1 MTSLTACIRAGHLT
15 QHDGP
20 IARHHQRGQALV
32 ETAIVLPLL
41 FLLFLG
47 FLLVMVTAQA
57 YVDVDT
63 ATSLAAAS
71 AVTAPA
77 NDSAKSREFALQT
90 YNGTLHQSTY
100 LQPQALAGCGGYAAG
115 GSVTCTGRATQRWQP
130 GRLLSVPL
138 PVVAGILRL
147 RTTMRASRR
156 PVRRRHAS
164 RMRSS

>member
-1 MTSLTACIRAGHLT
+1 MSGPARDLPRGAG
-15 QHDGP
+15 P
-20 IARHHQRGQALV
+20 AIARRHHRGQALV

-47 FLLVMVTAQA
+47 FLVVMVTAQA

-100 LQPQALAGCGGYAAG
+100 LEPQALAGCGGYSAG
-115 GSVTCTGRATQRWQP
+115 GSVTCTGKATLYLSRTPMAVLAFWNP
-130 GRLLSVPL
+130 GWTITIQATSTAYSSPYRSV
-138 PVVAGILRL
+138 
-147 RTTMRASRR
+147 
-156 PVRRRHAS
+156 
-164 RMRSS
+164 